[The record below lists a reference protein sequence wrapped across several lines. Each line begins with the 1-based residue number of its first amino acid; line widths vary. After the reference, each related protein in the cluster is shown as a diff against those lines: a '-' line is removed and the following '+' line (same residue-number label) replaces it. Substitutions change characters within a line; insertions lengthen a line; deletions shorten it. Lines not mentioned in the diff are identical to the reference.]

1 MGKITKSHHQPE
13 VSSPITKPFCWCHIY
28 TSLKSLQGWE
38 LHHFAEQPVPMLDF
52 PVYEEILPNVQSKLP
67 MVQLKDT
74 FLNAT
79 SFQVVVESDEIF
91 PQPALLQSFLVF

>member
-1 MGKITKSHHQPE
+1 
-13 VSSPITKPFCWCHIY
+13 
-28 TSLKSLQGWE
+28 
-38 LHHFAEQPVPMLDF
+38 MLDF

-91 PQPALLQSFLVF
+91 PQLPSVIF